1 MNTSF
6 LDSSCR
12 VAFAALLHDLGKFAE
27 RAVPEVERDRLE
39 AHVTN
44 YCKWHEQGGYHSHR
58 HAAWTALFMD
68 EVEKSAPDLIRAETA
83 PFSSRQGEGEI
94 TDSLVNAAA
103 MHHRPETLLQWIIAT
118 ADRVA
123 SGFEREDFETYNNAE
138 ESYTGRNHFQARLW
152 TLFEQVRLA
161 ENAKRPDAAA
171 DFHWRYRLQ
180 PLSPKNLFPVK
191 RDGYEPNQNEPAQAE
206 YRALWEDFLKAL
218 EKIPKSHRQQWPL
231 WLDHLDTLWQ
241 SYTHAIPSSTFGK
254 NKPEV
259 SLYDHS
265 KATAAF
271 AVALWRWHVWHVAQD
286 NLSDADAICQHK
298 ERADWN
304 ENKFLLVQG
313 DFFGIQDFIFSEGAE
328 ANKNAAKLLRGRS
341 FPVSLFTEVA
351 ALKVLEDCELPSTSQ
366 ITNAAGRFLIVAPN
380 TPDVRKRLENVRKEL
395 DKWFLDNTFG
405 LAGLGFAFEEACCN
419 DFKTKHCDEFPE
431 GRFSALMD
439 RLLDGLDRAKL
450 SRFAL
455 TEDAP
460 CVFAIEY
467 PHGVCPYSSRL
478 PADEQGSAPLSRDQI
493 TMGTEL
499 AHKDRLLVVRDE
511 AELYKGSVKT
521 LEVPVFGYRIGFT
534 EDEEVTGK
542 FGELARNGGLVRC
555 WDFSLPENLTDTLW
569 HGYARRYINAY
580 VPQFESD
587 DLLLSDKY
595 RDTDAAEVK
604 RLAPKTFN
612 HLACE
617 DRVLDDDGKTWIGQ
631 IALATLKGD
640 VDNLG
645 LIFQKGLEKNTFAKM
660 AALSRQMNAFFAVW
674 LSAFCK
680 ENYPD
685 TYTVFAG
692 GDDFFLIG
700 PWRSTQKLAAEMA
713 THFKAFVAENPEIHF
728 SAGIVTTKPGHP
740 VHALAEQAETA
751 LETVK
756 GYECDGAKAKNA
768 VSVYGQVVSWDKEW
782 SELASCEAEIERLD
796 RACRLSTGYVYGF
809 LNLVDLAEDE
819 RKNKKPES
827 AIWRSRVYYRT
838 RRYVVSNKLGA
849 GAQDQLIQVFAN
861 GIDNFRGRFR
871 IPLFNFFYSKR
882 RG

>member
-1 MNTSF
+1 
-6 LDSSCR
+6 LD
-12 VAFAALLHDLGKFAE
+12 E
-27 RAVPEVERDRLE
+27 I
-39 AHVTN
+39 
-44 YCKWHEQGGYHSHR
+44 
-58 HAAWTALFMD
+58 
-68 EVEKSAPDLIRAETA
+68 EKSAPDLIRAETA

-138 ESYTGRNHFQARLW
+138 ENHIGRNHFQSRLW

-180 PLSPKNLFPVK
+180 PLSPKNIFPVK
-191 RDGYEPNQNEPAQAE
+191 RDGYEPSQNEPAQAE

-271 AVALWRWHVWHVAQD
+271 AVALWRWHVAQD
-286 NLSDADAICQHK
+286 NLSDVDAIRQHK
-298 ERADWN
+298 DRADWD
-304 ENKFLLVQG
+304 EKKFLLVQG

-328 ANKNAAKLLRGRS
+328 TNKKAAKLLRGRS
-341 FPVSLFTEVA
+341 FQVSLFTELT
-351 ALKVLEDCELPSTSQ
+351 ALKVLEACELPSSSQ
-366 ITNAAGRFLIVAPN
+366 IINAAGKFLIVAPN
-380 TPDVRKRLENVRKEL
+380 TPAIREKLENVRQEL
-395 DKWFLDNTFG
+395 NQWFLEHTFG
-405 LAGLGFAFEEACCN
+405 LAGLGLVGKPASCSDFLQDRFKGLMTALFEDLE
-419 DFKTKHCDEFPE
+419 T
-431 GRFSALMD
+431 
-439 RLLDGLDRAKL
+439 AKL

-455 TEDAP
+455 TDDAP
-460 CVFAIEY
+460 RVFAVEY
-467 PHGVCPYSSRL
+467 PQGVCAYNTRL
-478 PADEQGSAPLSRDQI
+478 PADAEGSAPLSRDQI
-493 TMGTEL
+493 AIGEAL
-499 AHKDRLLVVRDE
+499 AGKNRLLVVRDE
-511 AELYKGSVKT
+511 AELRKGSVKR

-534 EDEEVTGK
+534 EDEDVTGK
-542 FGELARNGGLVRC
+542 FGALAQSGGLVRC
-555 WDFSLPENLTDTLW
+555 WDFSFPQNLKESLW
-569 HGYARRYINAY
+569 HGYARRYINAH
-580 VPQFESD
+580 VPVFGEHD
-587 DLLLSDKY
+587 YLTSDKY
-595 RDTDAAEVK
+595 RGVEEDEDC
-604 RLAPKTFN
+604 RPGNPKTFN
-612 HLACE
+612 YLACE
-617 DRVLDDDGKTWIGQ
+617 DRAPDGDGNWLGQ

-645 LIFQKGLEKNTFAKM
+645 LIFQKGLAHNTFAKM

-674 LSAFCK
+674 LPAYCK
-680 ENYPD
+680 EKYPN

-700 PWRSTQKLAAEMA
+700 PWRSTQKLAAEMSE
-713 THFKAFVAENPEIHF
+713 HFKAFVAENPEIHF
-728 SAGIVTTKPGHP
+728 SVGMVTTKPGYP

-751 LETVK
+751 LEKAK
-756 GYECDGAKAKNA
+756 GYERTEGEKKNA
-768 VSVYGQVVSWDKEW
+768 VCLYNEVVPW
-782 SELASCEAEIERLD
+782 SEWKVLTGLEQEIRELAD
-796 RACRLSTGYVYGF
+796 TYRLSTGYVYG
-809 LNLVDLAEDE
+809 LLSLIDLATD
-819 RKNKKPES
+819 KSNTES
-827 AIWRSRVYYRT
+827 AMWRSRFVYRT
-838 RRYVVSNKLGA
+838 RRYVVDKLPA
-849 GAQDQLIQVFAN
+849 EARNTAQIRLADTFGER
-861 GIDNFRGRFR
+861 GIAKQKNRFR